1 MRWLASAAEGNLRI
15 AMPST
20 AAQLFHLLRRQ
31 AMHDQRRPLIV
42 MTPKGLLKVAWAQS
56 PLSDFTQGRFE
67 WVIDDPSITSE
78 EQRQQVTRLVLCA
91 GKVYHDMA
99 QHEDRA
105 QATQTALARLE
116 LLYPFP
122 RKQVAELLGRYPN
135 LKEVVWAQEEPMN
148 FGAFP
153 HMHLRVPA
161 LLGDGVEWSY
171 VGRPKRS
178 SASEGYTSVHNLE
191 QRRIVRQALGLP
203 V

>member
-1 MRWLASAAEGNLRI
+1 
-15 AMPST
+15 
-20 AAQLFHLLRRQ
+20 
-31 AMHDQRRPLIV
+31 
-42 MTPKGLLKVAWAQS
+42 
-56 PLSDFTQGRFE
+56 
-67 WVIDDPSITSE
+67 
-78 EQRQQVTRLVLCA
+78 
-91 GKVYHDMA
+91 MA

-105 QATQTALARLE
+105 QATQTALTRLE

-122 RKQVAELLGRYPN
+122 RKQVAELLSRYPN

-161 LLGDGVEWSY
+161 LLDAGIEWSY

-203 V
+203 H